1 MISRLQAMKTELRE
15 IMVYQCPPEL
25 GDLYT
30 RTEAMMERIKYE
42 QSVAITIKKEK
53 DRKAAI
59 VRARRLDYLKKKI
72 ISWSVVS
79 VLILYFIVLIW
90 SIVEIRKTER
100 PELGVCLI
108 PKGTW
113 PYEHYSKLKW
123 IDCEPK

>member
-1 MISRLQAMKTELRE
+1 
-15 IMVYQCPPEL
+15 MVYQCPPEL

-30 RTEAMMERIKYE
+30 RTEKMMERIKYE

-53 DRKAAI
+53 DKKAAE
-59 VRARRLDYLKKKI
+59 VRARRLAYVRKKI
-72 ISWSVVS
+72 VRWSLVTVS
-79 VLILYFIVLIW
+79 ILYFIILVW

-100 PELGVCLI
+100 PELGTCLI

-113 PYEHYSKLKW
+113 GYEQYNNLKW